1 MGKIVASFAILMFA
15 ALIVGLAQIL
25 RNFPL
30 LAAVLAAGPAAL
42 TLWVVVLAFLNSMF
56 HSSHSEGTHSRGG
69 HNSDSNQ

>member
-1 MGKIVASFAILMFA
+1 MVKAVFIFALAAFA

-42 TLWVVVLAFLNSMF
+42 TLWVVVLALLNSIF
-56 HSSHSEGTHSRGG
+56 HSSHSEGTHPRGS